1 MSDLFTATL
10 EHLGITVA
18 GVAVAVAIGLAVGIG
33 IARRPAFAGLVLTV
47 ADIIQTIP
55 SLALLALLMIVFG
68 LGDPTVVIGLCLY
81 SLLPIIRNTYT
92 GITSISPAVREAA
105 RGMGMSGWQSLRKV
119 ELPLAMPMI
128 LSGIRIA
135 FVTALGTAVI
145 GVLIGSGGLGYI
157 IYRGIQSLSWGLI
170 LEGTV
175 PVVLLS
181 LLAQYGFNKLQTFP
195 NRRKTHA

>member
-1 MSDLFTATL
+1 MTDLLIASL
-10 EHLGITVA
+10 EHLAMTAA
-18 GVAVAVAIGLAVGIG
+18 GVAAAVIIGLAAGVG
-33 IARRPAFAGLVLTV
+33 IARRPAFAGPVLAV

-55 SLALLALLMIVFG
+55 SLALLALLMIVCG

-92 GITSISPAVREAA
+92 GLTSIAPAVREAA
-105 RGMGMSGWQSLRKV
+105 RGMGMSGLQSLRKV
-119 ELPLAMPMI
+119 ELPLALPMI

-170 LEGTV
+170 AEGTV
-175 PVVLLS
+175 PVVLMS
-181 LLAQYGFNKLQTFP
+181 LLAQYGFNTLQKLSQ
-195 NRRKTHA
+195 RRKTHV